1 MILEDNN
8 FERAYESVAGDKYK
22 LLKNYIPD
30 EGIGVFSKSWI
41 VGKLFDQDVKVIE
54 LVKDNVDESK
64 CKEIEDILRG
74 IKNGNLITGN
84 CKFDWI
90 DRKSTRLNS
99 SHGSISY
106 AVFCLKKKKKA

>member
-41 VGKLFDQDVKVIE
+41 AD
-54 LVKDNVDESK
+54 
-64 CKEIEDILRG
+64 
-74 IKNGNLITGN
+74 
-84 CKFDWI
+84 
-90 DRKSTRLNS
+90 
-99 SHGSISY
+99 
-106 AVFCLKKKKKA
+106 KKAFVTVGLLLKLLEKR